1 MYYIGADLGTSGIKM
16 ILVDNKGNII
26 KNLTKGYDIYYPKD
40 GWSEQN
46 PEDWWNSFKIG
57 IKELTE
63 GVDKEKIKCIG
74 IDGQMHGLVI
84 LDENDQVIRPAIL
97 WNDTRSY
104 KETDYLNNEIGTDKL
119 ADWTG
124 NIAFPG
130 FTAPKILW
138 LKNNEV
144 ESFNKISKIMLP
156 KDYLTYRLVGRLF
169 TDQSDASGTLL
180 LDVKNRKW
188 SEEMIEICGINTSNL
203 PELRESYDIIGNVTD
218 DIAAELGLSNETK
231 VIAGAGDN
239 EAAAIGL
246 GATGKDKCNISIG
259 TSGTVFVTSEE
270 YANNGNHSVHNFAHA
285 DGHYHYLGCM
295 LSAASAN
302 NWWVNNI
309 LNAASF
315 DDEQQFNHLGYNE
328 VIFLPYLMGERS
340 PHNDAKIRS
349 SFIGMNMSTTKYDM
363 NRSVLEGITF
373 GLRDSLEIIKKS
385 GINVE
390 SATLCGGA
398 AKSKIWREIAA
409 SILNVRID
417 IPEVEEGPAFGSA
430 ILAMVADGQ
439 YETIK
444 EACSKLVSI
453 KESVYPN
460 QKYVE
465 EYNQMYKCFCEGYI
479 STKDLCHKLVEIL
492 NK

>member
-16 ILVDNKGNII
+16 ILVDNNGKII
-26 KNLTKGYDIYYPKD
+26 KSLTKVYDIYYPKD

-46 PEDWWNSFKIG
+46 PEVWWESFKIG
-57 IKELTE
+57 IKDLTE

-84 LDENDQVIRPAIL
+84 LDENDKIIRPAIL

-104 KETDYLNNEIGTDKL
+104 IETDYLNNEIGTDKL
-119 ADWTG
+119 AEWTG

-144 ESFNKISKIMLP
+144 ESFNRISKIMLP
-156 KDYLTYRLVGRLF
+156 KDYLTYRLVGESF

-180 LDVKNRKW
+180 LDVRNRKW
-188 SEEMIEICGINTSNL
+188 SEEMIEICGIDISNL
-203 PELRESYDIIGNVTD
+203 PKLKESYEIIGDVID
-218 DIAAELGLSNETK
+218 DVAKELGLTSSTK
-231 VIAGAGDN
+231 VVAGAGDN

-259 TSGTVFVTSEE
+259 TSGTVFVTSEKFTD
-270 YANNGNHSVHNFAHA
+270 NGNHSVHNFAHA

-302 NWWVNNI
+302 NWWVNDI
-309 LNAASF
+309 LNASSF
-315 DDEQQFNHLGYNE
+315 DEEQQFDHLGYND
-328 VIFLPYLMGERS
+328 VIYLPYLMGERS

-349 SFIGMNMSTTKYDM
+349 SFIGMTMNTTKYDM
-363 NRSVLEGITF
+363 NRAVLEGITF

-385 GINVE
+385 GKDIQ

-409 SILNVRID
+409 NILNVRID

-439 YETIK
+439 YESIE
-444 EACSKLVSI
+444 EACSKLVAIKKSI
-453 KESVYPN
+453 YPN
-460 QKYVE
+460 QDIVK
-465 EYNQMYKCFCEGYI
+465 EYDIMYECFVDGYK
-479 STKDLCHKLVEIL
+479 STKSICHNLAKIV